1 MAAQAGPATETLPIV
16 GMHCANCANTIQRVL
31 LRKVEGVSVAD
42 VSYALERATV
52 TWDTAVSTRDDV
64 LAAIRRVGFDVG
76 EGDDSADIEAAEE
89 QARADEL
96 RAQTRVLLVGVLFA
110 APLFVFSMSRDFG
123 LVGGWAHA
131 AWALPLMWALAT
143 PVQFYVGWDFYVGGY
158 KSLRGG
164 SSNMDVLVALGS
176 SAAYAYSMWLT
187 VAALVGRPMLTPDG
201 QMAHAYFESSA
212 VIITLIRL
220 GKLLEARAKGRAGS
234 AIKKL
239 MGLRPST
246 ARVVRDGA
254 ESDLPIERI
263 AVGDVVIVRPGER
276 VSVDGVVV
284 EGTSAVDESMLTGE
298 SLPVDKV
305 TGDRVAGG
313 TLNRNGALRVET
325 ERVGRD
331 STLARIIGLVQEAQ
345 ASRAPIQRLADR
357 VAAVFVP
364 VVVGVAL
371 LTFVIWWGVADVGFT
386 PAFVRLVAV
395 LVIACP
401 CALGLATPTAI
412 VVGTG
417 KGAENGILFK
427 SGAALERLHAVGA
440 VMLDKTGTV
449 TRGEPS
455 VTEVVAAARHDAGSV
470 LATAAAVEKLSE
482 HPLGE
487 AIVCEAEGRGL
498 PLAVAESFQAI
509 PGRGLTASVDGVP
522 VVVGNSAL
530 MRDRGYDVSPLAGGA
545 DALQEA
551 ANTAIWVARGGEVVG
566 VIGVADTVREGS
578 ADAIRT
584 LRSQG
589 VRVGM
594 LTGDNAAVAN
604 AIASQVGTDF
614 ARAEV
619 APGDKADEVRR
630 LQDEGIVTAMVG
642 DGINDAP
649 ALAQADIG
657 VAIGTGTDVAMEAAD
672 VTLVSADLRAA
683 PRAIAL
689 SRAVMRTI
697 RQNLFWAFAYNVV
710 LIPVA
715 AGALMLTPSAPAFLR
730 ELHPILAAFAM
741 AFSSVSVVLNSLRLK
756 AARIDG

>member
-1 MAAQAGPATETLPIV
+1 
-16 GMHCANCANTIQRVL
+16 MHCANCANTIQRVL

-64 LAAIRRVGFDVG
+64 LAAIRRVGFDVV
-76 EGDDSADIEAAEE
+76 EVDDSADIEAAEE